1 MESYVDLVRRRLTD
15 RNDNIVGKLEELGD
29 WHLRFTMRIFG
40 DCLDEEKRKE
50 LLAGY
55 TEYLTEKE
63 LRDFARDFI
72 PAYTVSAIAELEEKK
87 KDGERFDPPYL
98 TQEEYQE
105 MAVLEKWPRIGRHV
119 EHVTPLQLRREIA
132 RMGLLF
138 RPYMLSDPG
147 FSEGVLEFA
156 LYFDLLDRLAAR
168 SPEELRAAAAA
179 IAPLVDRAVAAGA
192 GEACDAVLREIRT
205 AAARVAGIEADPE
218 TLLGPEM
225 ERYPREA
232 PGGWKVRELRKA
244 LQAMG
249 LKDLRLSALVH
260 LDLLTTEE
268 TREIVPPFLS
278 RFPSFYEMPSN
289 PLRELILAIAEK
301 APDRAI
307 NFFFDRYSVGQM
319 AMTPPVSYL
328 VWKLMPEEE
337 KLVRL
342 REDNAK
348 MDSAMMARHLARFLV
363 SASPRELGDV
373 GYQIRLVTDQNFI
386 SNHGSILKM
395 AGGGPSGDGV
405 KALYDAVTVL
415 ALRMMSRKEGERQ
428 AMYDAIRARIAG
440 TAGMGLNKKEGG
452 E

>member
-1 MESYVDLVRRRLTD
+1 MESYVELVRRRLTD
-15 RNDNIVGKLEELGD
+15 RNDNIMGHLDELGD

-50 LLAGY
+50 LLTGY

-63 LRDFARDFI
+63 LREFARGFV
-72 PAYTVSAIAELEEKK
+72 PAYTRYAVAELEEKK
-87 KDGERFDPPYL
+87 KDGERFDPPHL

-105 MAVLEKWPRIGRHV
+105 MAVREKWPKIGRLADR
-119 EHVTPLQLRREIA
+119 VTPLQLRREVA
-132 RMGLLF
+132 RMGMLF

-156 LYFDLLDRLAAR
+156 LYFDLLDRLAAL

-192 GEACDAVLREIRT
+192 GAACEGVLREIRT
-205 AAARVAGIEADPE
+205 AAARAAGIEADPE

-232 PGGWKVRELRKA
+232 PGGWKLRELRKA
-244 LQAMG
+244 LEAMS

-278 RFPSFYEMPSN
+278 RFPSFYEMPTN
-289 PLRELILAIAEK
+289 PLRELILAIAER

-328 VWKLMPEEE
+328 VWKLMPEAE
-337 KLVRL
+337 KLARL

-348 MDSAMMARHLARFLV
+348 MDSAMMARHLARFLA
-363 SASPRELGDV
+363 SASPGELADV
-373 GYQIRLVTDQNFI
+373 GHQIRLVMDENFI

-405 KALYDAVTVL
+405 RALYDAVTVL
-415 ALRMMSRKEGERQ
+415 ALRMMSLKEDDRQ
-428 AMYDAIRARIAG
+428 GPYDVIRARIA
-440 TAGMGLNKKEGG
+440 AAVGMGLKKKEGG

>member
-15 RNDNIVGKLEELGD
+15 RNDNIVGNLDQLGD
-29 WHLRFTMRIFG
+29 WNLRFTMRIFG
-40 DCLDEEKRKE
+40 DCVDEEKRKE

-55 TEYLTEKE
+55 TEYWSEKE
-63 LRDFARDFI
+63 LREFARGFI
-72 PAYTVSAIAELEEKK
+72 PAYTQYAIAELEEKK
-87 KDGERFDPPYL
+87 KDGERFDPPFL

-105 MAVLEKWPRIGRHV
+105 MAVREKWPRIGRFADQMA
-119 EHVTPLQLRREIA
+119 PLQLRREIA
-132 RMGLLF
+132 RMALLF

-156 LYFDLLDRLAAR
+156 LYFDLVDRLAGR
-168 SPEELRAAAAA
+168 SPDELRAAASG
-179 IAPLVDRAVAAGA
+179 IAPLVERAIASGS
-192 GEACDAVLREIRT
+192 GEACEGILREIRT
-205 AAARVAGIEADPE
+205 AAARAAGIEADPE

-232 PGGWKVRELRKA
+232 PSGWKLRELRMA
-244 LQAMG
+244 LETMK

-301 APDRAI
+301 ASDRAI
-307 NFFFDRYSVGQM
+307 NFFFDRYAVGQM

-328 VWKLMPEEE
+328 VWKLMPEQE
-337 KLVRL
+337 KLARL

-348 MDSAMMARHLARFLV
+348 MDSAMMARHLARFLA
-363 SASPRELGDV
+363 SASPGELGDV
-373 GYQIRLVTDQNFI
+373 GRQISLVTDQNFM

-395 AGGGPSGDGV
+395 AGGGSSGDGV
-405 KALYDAVTVL
+405 KALYDAVTIL
-415 ALRMMSRKEGERQ
+415 ALRMMSLKEGERQ
-428 AMYDAIRARIAG
+428 GMYDMIRAKIAG
-440 TAGMGLNKKEGG
+440 MAGMSLNPPEGG
-452 E
+452 K